1 MKEKQ
6 LIIPLQGLSDIKA
19 VGATYYYG
27 STHRGTILYL
37 HGGGFL
43 FGQREDLPQP
53 YLERLIGQGYHLLA
67 LDYPLAPQVSLPLI
81 MTAIAQSVEWFET
94 MGYRELGLSDR
105 DYFLLGRSA
114 GAYAAL
120 LLASHQSS
128 DHLRGVASFYGY
140 TTLQDAAF
148 SYPSR
153 DYLKLPAVPETVAQ
167 QLQQSPV
174 VTQDAT
180 QQRYLLYVYARQTG
194 QWLSLLGISTE
205 DLTHSLTVQSD
216 QITCPL
222 FITHARRDPDVP
234 FRQSSRLAQA
244 VVDATFIPVESDRHD
259 FDRVDIE
266 GLGMSIY
273 EQFIQWLDQY
283 SR

>member
-6 LIIPLQGLSDIKA
+6 LTIPLQGLPDVRD
-19 VGATYYYG
+19 VGATYYFG

-53 YLERLIGQGYHLLA
+53 YLERFIEAGYHLLA
-67 LDYPLAPQVSLPLI
+67 LDYPLAPQLSLPEI
-81 MTAIAQSVEWFET
+81 MTTITQSIEWFET
-94 MGYRELGLSDR
+94 TGYRELGLLDNE
-105 DYFLLGRSA
+105 YFLLGRSA

-153 DYLKLPAVPETVAQ
+153 DYLKLPAVSQTVVQ
-167 QLQQSPV
+167 QFQQSPV

-205 DLTHSLTVQSD
+205 ALANSLTVQID

-234 FRQSSRLAQA
+234 YRQSSRLSQG
-244 VVDATFIPVESDRHD
+244 VEDVTFIPVESDTHD
-259 FDRVDIE
+259 FDRVAIE
-266 GLGMSIY
+266 GLGISVY
-273 EQFIQWLDQY
+273 EQLIQWLDQY